1 MTEFEE
7 AIRERALLWWGD
19 NTFAPWIKGA
29 FAPKTE
35 QEIIEHFWAWYLGY
49 EYRSRQSYH

>member
-19 NTFAPWIKGA
+19 NT

-49 EYRSRQSYH
+49 EYRSRPSYH

>member
-19 NTFAPWIKGA
+19 NTFAP
-29 FAPKTE
+29 KTE
-35 QEIIEHFWAWYLGY
+35 QEIIGHFWAWYLGY

>member
-19 NTFAPWIKGA
+19 NTFAP
-29 FAPKTE
+29 KTE
-35 QEIIEHFWAWYLGY
+35 QEIIENFWAWYFEGINGFDVSP
-49 EYRSRQSYH
+49 RPSYH